1 MDKLK
6 LSEWGERLKT
16 GGAQMSRLVS
26 DKVKEIL
33 QTPTPE
39 SKMVDEATLETM
51 EEPNWGLNL
60 RICSMINS
68 QEFSGT
74 EIVKAIKRKISGKNS
89 VSQRLSL
96 DLLEAC
102 TSNCEKVFSE
112 VASEKVLDEMVRMIE
127 IPQTDQGNRDRALQL
142 IRAWGESEDLEYLP
156 VFHQTYMS
164 LKERSLP
171 TPPVGDGSSF
181 PMQYSLESFVHQD
194 PLSPPE
200 SYPIPD
206 TGLHGAD
213 HGTLPYNSGG
223 VSIEEKNETLVT
235 TRNSLELLSSIL
247 NAETEPKP
255 VKDDLTVSLVD
266 KCKQSQPVIQR
277 IIESTTDDEAMLF
290 EALNLHDE
298 LQQVIL
304 RYNELEAGIKSREHL
319 PESSSNTGANI
330 LPAQVEPHNETKI
343 ADTPEGPAQAEPRN
357 ETRIADPPEG
367 PAQAEPRKETRI
379 ADPPEGPAQA
389 EPRNETKTADPPKGE
404 SAEFSSQKKIDEREF
419 S

>member
-1 MDKLK
+1 V
-6 LSEWGERLKT
+6 W
-16 GGAQMSRLVS
+16 Q
-26 DKVKEIL
+26 
-33 QTPTPE
+33 Q
-39 SKMVDEATLETM
+39 
-51 EEPNWGLNL
+51 
-60 RICSMINS
+60 
-68 QEFSGT
+68 
-74 EIVKAIKRKISGKNS
+74 
-89 VSQRLSL
+89 
-96 DLLEAC
+96 
-102 TSNCEKVFSE
+102 
-112 VASEKVLDEMVRMIE
+112 
-127 IPQTDQGNRDRALQL
+127 
-142 IRAWGESEDLEYLP
+142 
-156 VFHQTYMS
+156 
-164 LKERSLP
+164 
-171 TPPVGDGSSF
+171 
-181 PMQYSLESFVHQD
+181 
-194 PLSPPE
+194 
-200 SYPIPD
+200 
-206 TGLHGAD
+206 
-213 HGTLPYNSGG
+213 
-223 VSIEEKNETLVT
+223 
-235 TRNSLELLSSIL
+235 
-247 NAETEPKP
+247 
-255 VKDDLTVSLVD
+255 DDLTVSLVD

-379 ADPPEGPAQA
+379 ADPQEGPAQV

>member
-6 LSEWGERLKT
+6 LTEWGERLKT

-60 RICSMINS
+60 RVCSMINS

-74 EIVKAIKRKISGKNS
+74 EIVKAIKRKISGRNV

-96 DLLEAC
+96 DLLETC

-127 IPQTDQGNRDRALQL
+127 NPQTDQGNRDRALQL

-171 TPPVGDGSSF
+171 PPPVEDGSSF
-181 PMQYSLESFVHQD
+181 PAQYSLESYVHQE
-194 PLSPPE
+194 PLSPLG

-213 HGTLPYNSGG
+213 RSTISYDFGG
-223 VSIEEKNETLVT
+223 LSIEEKNETLVT
-235 TRNSLELLSSIL
+235 ARNSLELLSSIL

-255 VKDDLTVSLVD
+255 IKEDLTVSLLD
-266 KCKQSQPVIQR
+266 KCKQSQSAIQR

-304 RYNELEAGIKSREHL
+304 RYNELEAGIKSSEQL
-319 PESSSNTGANI
+319 PQSSDNTGANI
-330 LPAQVEPHNETKI
+330 LPAEVEPRDETRIADPPTGAAQVEPH
-343 ADTPEGPAQAEPRN
+343 N
-357 ETRIADPPEG
+357 ETRIADPPTGAAQVGPHNETKIEDPTREG
-367 PAQAEPRKETRI
+367 SARL
-379 ADPPEGPAQA
+379 GPH
-389 EPRNETKTADPPKGE
+389 NETKTGDPQK
-404 SAEFSSQKKIDEREF
+404 AEGAELSSERKN
-419 S
+419 

>member
-6 LSEWGERLKT
+6 LTEWGERLKT

-60 RICSMINS
+60 RVCSMINS

-74 EIVKAIKRKISGKNS
+74 EIVKAIKRKISGRNV

-96 DLLEAC
+96 DLLETC

-127 IPQTDQGNRDRALQL
+127 NPQTDQGNRDRALQL

-171 TPPVGDGSSF
+171 PPPVEDGSSF
-181 PMQYSLESFVHQD
+181 PAQYSLESYVHQE
-194 PLSPPE
+194 PLSPLG

-213 HGTLPYNSGG
+213 RSTISYDFGG
-223 VSIEEKNETLVT
+223 LSIEEKNETLVT
-235 TRNSLELLSSIL
+235 ARNSLELLSSIL

-255 VKDDLTVSLVD
+255 IKEDLTVSLLD
-266 KCKQSQPVIQR
+266 KCKQSQSVIQR

-304 RYNELEAGIKSREHL
+304 RYNELEAGIKSSEQL
-319 PESSSNTGANI
+319 PQSSDNTGANI
-330 LPAQVEPHNETKI
+330 LPAEVEPHDETRIADPPTGAAQVEPH
-343 ADTPEGPAQAEPRN
+343 N
-357 ETRIADPPEG
+357 ETRIADPPTGAAQVG
-367 PAQAEPRKETRI
+367 PHNETKI
-379 ADPPEGPAQA
+379 EDPPREGSARLGPH
-389 EPRNETKTADPPKGE
+389 NETKTGDPQK
-404 SAEFSSQKKIDEREF
+404 AEGAELSSERKN
-419 S
+419 